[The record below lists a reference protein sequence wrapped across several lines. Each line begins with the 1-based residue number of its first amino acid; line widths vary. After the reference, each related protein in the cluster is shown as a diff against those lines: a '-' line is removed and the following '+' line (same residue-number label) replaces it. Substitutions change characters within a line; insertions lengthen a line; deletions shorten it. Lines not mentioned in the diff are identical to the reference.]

1 MPNVIHERLLPKFN
15 FWFKQF
21 SMEFC
26 FGNFLFIKEFCTFFW
41 RKEWDFNCLLI
52 DFFLFQFWW
61 KSGFWFWMYGFL
73 LKFLKLRH
81 YCNAFGSVDLCMVEN
96 LFFFNWK
103 WRIFWLWGKES
114 LVQASEFLNK
124 PISRHNHVIICI
136 TRSEL
141 LYRLSMN

>member
-96 LFFFNWK
+96 LFFWIENEEYSDFGERRAWFKPLN
-103 WRIFWLWGKES
+103 FWTNLY
-114 LVQASEFLNK
+114 QD
-124 PISRHNHVIICI
+124 I
-136 TRSEL
+136 T
-141 LYRLSMN
+141 M